1 VKAERRIMG
10 APVKKRKK
18 AGKTDAR
25 RGKEGKKARL
35 WATTC

>member
-1 VKAERRIMG
+1 MG
-10 APVKKRKK
+10 APVKKSEKK

-25 RGKEGKKARL
+25 RGERGKKARP